1 MLRMLRLNLMSRDL
15 PKAYEP
21 AEIEDRWAQFWV
33 AEKLFDVPTPTGTQA
48 TARKFTQLLPPP
60 NVTGRL
66 HMGHM
71 LNQTEMDILARWHR
85 MRGEISLWVPGTDH
99 AGIATQLMV
108 ERQLLAEGTSR
119 EAVGRDIFTDR
130 VWQWKTTYGNAILD
144 QMKRLGASVDW
155 SREYFTMDDRL
166 SVAVREAFVRLFEQ
180 GLIYRGE
187 RIVNWDPGQRTAV
200 SNLEVNHE
208 DRLGKLYYLRYP
220 LADGPL
226 PDGTNSITIATT
238 RPETLLGDTA
248 VVVNPSDE
256 RYTKLVGKYVTLPLT
271 DRQIPI
277 LADEWAR
284 PEFGTGAVKVT
295 PAHDPNDFAIGE
307 RHSLPHFTI
316 MDETAHISIQDGQV
330 GAGERA
336 AESIRVYHGLDR
348 FTAREQIVKDLDA
361 LGLLVDV
368 KDHTL
373 AIATSQRS
381 GVVIEPRL
389 SKQWFLNIQ
398 PLADRAIQAVD
409 NGHIRF
415 TPDLY
420 KRTFDEWM
428 RNIHDW
434 CISRQL
440 WWGHRIPAWFCDA
453 CDKITVTRDTA
464 PACSGCGITDIRQE
478 TDVLDTWFSSGLLP
492 FSVFGWPG
500 TPTSAPG
507 PETSSSLRSF
517 ESSLSECLSERSATH
532 AVEQPA
538 VRLSPRSEAT
548 YPLTPDLAAF
558 YPTSLLTT
566 GSDILFFWVAR
577 MIMLGTHFML
587 DVPMPDGSPRSL
599 AEAVP
604 FREVYIHAL
613 VRDADRQKMSK
624 TKGNVIDPIEIVT
637 RFGTDAVR
645 FTLAS
650 MASPGT
656 DIAFS
661 EARTEG
667 NRAFA
672 NKIWNAARF
681 LFLQL
686 DRAEA
691 VGYIIKITSPLASA
705 TATTPQQPVTAP
717 APKRAVLSTEAQ
729 RSGEIPSLPPTPEAA
744 LTLPDT
750 TPLESRWILSRLS
763 AVSAEVNRTLAAYR
777 FDEAANAVYQFFW
790 GELCDWYLE
799 LVKLRLNFG
808 DPAAESPIHERNE
821 QTTISL
827 ATLATV
833 FETSLRLLSPFM
845 PFLTEEIWHA
855 LYIGETP
862 AKSIA
867 LTRFPQA
874 ADLPSDPAAEAAI
887 ATLQELIVTIRGVRK
902 ELGVPEKETAPI
914 QIHAI
919 NRVLALALGNTD
931 MLARMARVS
940 AVEIADAPLSGA
952 NARSSSTFDVAVLYE
967 RPISSPADVP
977 AERSRLTKELARLE
991 KGLAAA
997 DRQLGNDGFMAKA
1010 PAHIVEGL
1018 RKQSAETRALFDKAR
1033 AALGALPP
1041 A

>member
-1 MLRMLRLNLMSRDL
+1 MRRDL

-33 AEKLFDVPTPTGTQA
+33 AEKLFDVPTPSGTHSGTQA
-48 TARKFTQLLPPP
+48 TPARFTQLLPPP

-85 MRGEISLWVPGTDH
+85 MRNESSLWVPGTDH

-108 ERQLLAEGTSR
+108 ERQLLGEGTSR
-119 EAVGRDIFTDR
+119 EKVGRPEFIAR

-166 SVAVREAFVRLFEQ
+166 SIAVKEAFVRLYEQ

-187 RIVNWDPGQRTAV
+187 RIVNWDPDQQTAV
-200 SNLEVNHE
+200 SDLEVNHE
-208 DRLGKLYYLRYP
+208 DRLGKLYSIRYR
-220 LADGPL
+220 LLDGPL
-226 PDGTNSITIATT
+226 PDGTDSIVIATT

-248 VVVNPSDE
+248 VVVNPADT
-256 RYTKLVGKYVTLPLT
+256 RYTRLVGKLVTLPLT

-277 LADEWAR
+277 LADTWAK

-307 RHSLPHFTI
+307 RHGLPRLTI
-316 MDETAHISIQDGQV
+316 MDETAHIDLPGSP
-330 GAGERA
+330 
-336 AESIRVYHGLDR
+336 YHGLDR
-348 FTAREQIVKDLDA
+348 FAAREQIVKDLDA

-389 SKQWFLNIQ
+389 SKQWFLKIQ
-398 PLADRAIQAVD
+398 PLADKAIQAVD
-409 NGHIRF
+409 EGHIRF
-415 TPDLY
+415 TPDNY
-420 KRTFDEWM
+420 KRTYDEWM
-428 RNIHDW
+428 GNIHDW

-440 WWGHRIPAWFCDA
+440 WWGHRIPAWFCDT
-453 CDKITVTRDTA
+453 CDRLIVTRDA
-464 PACSGCGITDIRQE
+464 QPACPGCGITDIRQE

-492 FSVFGWPG
+492 FSVFGWTGDP
-500 TPTSAPG
+500 SIDQQNA
-507 PETSSSLRSF
+507 
-517 ESSLSECLSERSATH
+517 
-532 AVEQPA
+532 
-538 VRLSPRSEAT
+538 
-548 YPLTPDLAAF
+548 DLQAF
-558 YPTSLLTT
+558 YPTQLLVT
-566 GSDILFFWVAR
+566 GFDILFFWVAR

-587 DVPMPDGSPRSL
+587 DVPMPDGSPRTL
-599 AEAVP
+599 ADAVP
-604 FREVYIHAL
+604 FRDVYIHAL

-686 DRAEA
+686 DRGEA
-691 VGYIIKITSPLASA
+691 VGYTIGIHSPLASA
-705 TATTPQQPVTAP
+705 
-717 APKRAVLSTEAQ
+717 AVVSTEAE
-729 RSGEIPSLPPTPEAA
+729 RGGDVPVAA
-744 LTLPDT
+744 SSSATTLPDN
-750 TPLESRWILSRLS
+750 TPLESRWIISRLS
-763 AVSAEVNRTLAAYR
+763 AVCAEADRALAAYR
-777 FDEAANAVYQFFW
+777 FDEAANAIYQFFW

-799 LVKLRLNFG
+799 LVKLRLDFG
-808 DPAAESPIHERNE
+808 DPSAATSTHIRNDI
-821 QTTISL
+821 TAASL
-827 ATLATV
+827 ATLTTV

-855 LYIGETP
+855 LYTGQPP
-862 AKSIA
+862 AQSIA

-887 ATLQELIVTIRGVRK
+887 ATLQELVVTTRGIRK
-902 ELGVPEKETAPI
+902 ELSVPEKEPASI
-914 QIHAI
+914 AI
-919 NRVLALALGNTD
+919 YAENRVLALADANVD
-931 MLARMARVS
+931 MLSRMARVA
-940 AVEIADAPLSGA
+940 AVEFADAPLSGA
-952 NARSSSTFDVAVLYE
+952 NARSTASFDVAVLYE
-967 RPISSPADVP
+967 RQIDVQ
-977 AERSRLTKELARLE
+977 AERDRLTKDLAKYE
-991 KGLAAA
+991 KGLATAE
-997 DRQLGNDGFMAKA
+997 RQLGNESFMAKA

-1018 RKQSAETRALFDKAR
+1018 RKQSRETRALFDKTR
-1033 AALGALPP
+1033 AALDALPP